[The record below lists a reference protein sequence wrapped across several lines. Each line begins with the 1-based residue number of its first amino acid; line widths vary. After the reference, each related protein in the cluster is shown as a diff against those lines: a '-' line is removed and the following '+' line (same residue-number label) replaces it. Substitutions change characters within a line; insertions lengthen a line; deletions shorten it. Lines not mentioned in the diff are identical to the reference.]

1 MGSLGRTD
9 GWTPRRARGVWTMMG
24 RVGSMMMGAS
34 LSRVR
39 TRYVYTSVDLG
50 LVHFRARERAS
61 ELDAMTTMR
70 RRSRGPVVTDGW
82 MDERDEGGL
91 SIHLSIVPSF
101 DRSFDG

>member
-1 MGSLGRTD
+1 MDGRPAARYDD
-9 GWTPRRARGVWTMMG
+9 GTG
-24 RVGSMMMGAS
+24 RVDDDGRVTLTRAHTVRVYVGRSRSRS
-34 LSRVR
+34 LP
-39 TRYVYTSVDLG
+39 
-50 LVHFRARERAS
+50 RERAS

-70 RRSRGPVVTDGW
+70 RRSRGPVATDGW

>member
-1 MGSLGRTD
+1 MGSLGRMD

-50 LVHFRARERAS
+50 LVHLRASERAS
-61 ELDAMTTMR
+61 STTTMR
-70 RRSRGPVVTDGW
+70 
-82 MDERDEGGL
+82 
-91 SIHLSIVPSF
+91 
-101 DRSFDG
+101 